1 MRFINRFSRI
11 LNLGVTTNLKKFKKE
26 GGIIGE
32 NCIIGAGAIVT
43 KDIPSNTVAV
53 GVPARVIES
62 IDEYRSKVVEKGI
75 HSKRMS
81 KKEKKIFL
89 KKLFESNSDKK
100 IE

>member
-1 MRFINRFSRI
+1 MMRFINRFSRI

-26 GGIIGE
+26 GG
-32 NCIIGAGAIVT
+32 IIGAGAIVT

-81 KKEKKIFL
+81 KKEDIFEEA
-89 KKLFESNSDKK
+89 FRE
-100 IE
+100 